1 MFFWKWYLKYRYNKT
16 LKQAERSRESEN
28 ERQRATTILNEITTA
43 QFSLYEV
50 SSGMATVIKVPDGD
64 IDTYIERIKRI
75 HRQLVAD
82 RTLQAEDFSWSL
94 KAVSLDR
101 FFISSEGFYQDT
113 ELAVT
118 RLKEAALNLC
128 AAAVK
133 TDEAEYGVHEH
144 NRRLLTK
151 LFINVQT
158 VSKALIEVSLT
169 N

>member
-16 LKQAERSRESEN
+16 LKQAERSRETEN
-28 ERQRATTILNEITTA
+28 ERQRTTTLLNEITTA

-64 IDTYIERIKRI
+64 IDTYIERIKNT
-75 HRQLVAD
+75 HRQLVGN
-82 RTLQAEDFSWSL
+82 RTLQAEDFSWAL
-94 KAVSLDR
+94 QTVTLDR
-101 FFISSEGFYQDT
+101 FFVSSRGFYQDT
-113 ELAVT
+113 ERAVE
-118 RLKEAALNLC
+118 RLKQAALNLC
-128 AAAVK
+128 EAATK
-133 TDEAEYGVHEH
+133 TDDAEYGTLEH

-151 LFINVQT
+151 LFINVQD